1 MPFHDATGGDAGD
14 HGNIPEIVRRWQRVQ
29 TGRPMTAG
37 QLVFRGAVWLILL
50 FLIAP
55 IVVVVVLSFSS
66 ASYLTFPP
74 PAFGVRWYREYL
86 GSRDWLA
93 ATALSIE
100 VAASVVVLSTTLGT
114 LATLGLTRL
123 PPAARM
129 LATGLI
135 LSPLVVPVIIV
146 AIGVYY
152 AFARYGLVGTPLGL
166 VLAQTCLAVPFVVTS
181 VGASLAGFDRRL
193 EMAALSLGA
202 TPFGAFRQVTLPLIL
217 PGILV
222 GALFAFITSFDELV
236 VALFLSG
243 ANAVTL
249 PRRMWEDLRYA
260 LDPTIA
266 AVSTLT
272 IVVTVLPLLWVHWA
286 RRRGRAS

>member
-1 MPFHDATGGDAGD
+1 MTGAA
-14 HGNIPEIVRRWQRVQ
+14 V
-29 TGRPMTAG
+29 GRPSAG
-37 QLVFRGAVWLILL
+37 QLLMRLPVAAVLVFLV
-50 FLIAP
+50 AP
-55 IVVVVVLSFSS
+55 IAVVVALSFSS

-74 PAFGVRWYREYL
+74 PAFGLRWYREYL

-93 ATALSIE
+93 ATWLSLE
-100 VAASVVVLSTTLGT
+100 VAAAVVVLSTVLGT
-114 LATLGLTRL
+114 LATLGLVRL
-123 PPAARM
+123 PRAARM

-135 LSPLVVPVIIV
+135 LSPLIMPVIIV
-146 AIGVYY
+146 AIGIYY

-166 VLAQTCLAVPFVVTS
+166 VLAHTCLAVPFVVTS

-193 EMAALSLGA
+193 EQAALSLGA
-202 TPFGAFRQVTLPLIL
+202 TPWGTFRQVTLPLIL
-217 PGILV
+217 PGVLV

-236 VALFLSG
+236 VSLFLSG

-266 AVSTLT
+266 AVSSLT
-272 IVVTVLPLLWVHWA
+272 IVLTVVPLLA
-286 RRRGRAS
+286 AQILRRRGQRLRAG